1 MLSSFCPSYS
11 ISIMEFSGCEKF
23 TTIKQRSRSTSRM
36 SSLRSHIKR
45 PVTRRTSNFIHIST
59 LMDELIFMSN
69 VKRFITLGSLTMI
82 GLALTGYR
90 VYELKKLKK
99 TMEEQAIE
107 VTPEKVEE
115 VK

>member
-1 MLSSFCPSYS
+1 
-11 ISIMEFSGCEKF
+11 
-23 TTIKQRSRSTSRM
+23 
-36 SSLRSHIKR
+36 
-45 PVTRRTSNFIHIST
+45 
-59 LMDELIFMSN
+59 
-69 VKRFITLGSLTMI
+69 MI